1 MLVLA
6 HLPPAGLL
14 HRALFS
20 CSLPFSSCSVLPVAL
35 PTACFTSATAS
46 LAMPSQVFVVLEKT
60 GRIGLRGIAVL
71 GVASTACAE
80 KA

>member
-1 MLVLA
+1 
-6 HLPPAGLL
+6 
-14 HRALFS
+14 
-20 CSLPFSSCSVLPVAL
+20 
-35 PTACFTSATAS
+35 
-46 LAMPSQVFVVLEKT
+46 MPSQVFVVLEKT